1 MNNNA
6 DPFYDDVFT
15 ALNQYDLSVTRDL
28 FAMLTY
34 RLLEHNQSVEDVM
47 NIVTLAAQARD
58 QHQNNPRNRH

>member
-1 MNNNA
+1 
-6 DPFYDDVFT
+6 
-15 ALNQYDLSVTRDL
+15 
-28 FAMLTY
+28 MLTY